1 MVRAVPALSAAV
13 LGAMVGVAA
22 LAGPTLLAGALLV
35 TVVVMAT
42 GWPTLLGLPTQR
54 GSTTVLAL
62 CGTAAV
68 LVVALTAEQDRPLA
82 LLTPVLAL
90 SVIATFAHQLLRRDM
105 RPRLVE
111 SVAGVVSGVVVIEL
125 VAGWLAAAQGSL
137 DLVLTG
143 VAGLVPAALALA
155 LPLPRRVTGAIC
167 LVAGTVSAVLASVF
181 LDAVASVPAAVT
193 GALVGVVLVAFD
205 RLFAPLPS
213 VTSRQAGLAL
223 GAAAVC
229 CTGAIAYLL
238 SEVIG

>member
-1 MVRAVPALSAAV
+1 MVRLVPALSAAV
-13 LGAMVGVAA
+13 LAAMVAVAS
-22 LAGPTLLAGALLV
+22 LASPTLLAGALLV

-68 LVVALTAEQDRPLA
+68 LVVALAGDQERRLA
-82 LLTPVLAL
+82 WLAPVLAL
-90 SVIATFAHQLLRRDM
+90 SVVATFTHQLLRRDM

-125 VAGWLAAAQGSL
+125 VAGWLAAAAAST

-143 VAGLVPAALALA
+143 AAGLVPAALALA
-155 LPLPRRVTGAIC
+155 LPLPQRFTG
-167 LVAGTVSAVLASVF
+167 LVAVLVGGVGAVLASVF
-181 LDAVASVPAAVT
+181 LDDVASLPAAVT
-193 GALVGVVLVAFD
+193 GVLVAVVLASFD
-205 RLFAPLPS
+205 RLFAPMS
-213 VTSRQAGLAL
+213 STTSRQAGLAL

-238 SEVIG
+238 SQVIG

>member
-1 MVRAVPALSAAV
+1 VVRVVPALSAAV
-13 LGAMVGVAA
+13 LGAMVAVAA

-35 TVVVMAT
+35 VVVVMAT

-68 LVVALTAEQDRPLA
+68 VVVALSGEDSRRLSWLA
-82 LLTPVLAL
+82 PVLAL
-90 SVIATFAHQLLRRDM
+90 SVVATFTHQLLRRDM

-125 VAGWLAAAQGSL
+125 VAGWLAAAATGT

-143 VAGLVPAALALA
+143 VAALVPAALALA
-155 LPLPRRVTGAIC
+155 LPLPQRVTGAAC
-167 LVAGTVSAVLASVF
+167 LLVGVVSGLLASVF
-181 LDAVASVPAAVT
+181 VEGIASVPATVT
-193 GALVGVVLVAFD
+193 GAVVAVVLVSFD
-205 RLFAPLPS
+205 RLFAPMPS

-229 CTGAIAYLL
+229 CTGAIVYLL
-238 SEVIG
+238 SQVIG

>member
-13 LGAMVGVAA
+13 LGTMVAVAA

-68 LVVALTAEQDRPLA
+68 LVVALAGGERHRLA
-82 LLTPVLAL
+82 LLAPVLAL
-90 SVIATFAHQLLRRDM
+90 SVVATFAHQLLRRDM

-125 VAGWLAAAQGSL
+125 VAGWLAAAAVST
-137 DLVLTG
+137 DLVLAG
-143 VAGLVPAALALA
+143 VAGLVPAALVLA
-155 LPLPRRVTGAIC
+155 LPLPLRVTGA
-167 LVAGTVSAVLASVF
+167 LAVLTAVLAAG
-181 LDAVASVPAAVT
+181 LASVLLDEVATLPAVVT
-193 GALVGVVLVAFD
+193 GALVAVVLAGFD
-205 RLFAPLPS
+205 RLFAPVPS

-229 CTGAIAYLL
+229 CAGAIVYLL
-238 SEVIG
+238 SQVVG

>member
-1 MVRAVPALSAAV
+1 MVRLVPALSAAV
-13 LGAMVGVAA
+13 LAAMVAVAS
-22 LAGPTLLAGALLV
+22 LASPTLLAGALLV

-68 LVVALTAEQDRPLA
+68 LVVALAGEQERRLA
-82 LLTPVLAL
+82 WLAPVLAL
-90 SVIATFAHQLLRRDM
+90 SVVATFTHQLLRRDM

-125 VAGWLAAAQGSL
+125 VAGWLAAAAAST

-143 VAGLVPAALALA
+143 AAGLVPAALALA
-155 LPLPRRVTGAIC
+155 LPLPQRFTGLIA
-167 LVAGTVSAVLASVF
+167 VAVGGLGAVLASVF
-181 LDAVASVPAAVT
+181 LADVASLPAAVT
-193 GALVGVVLVAFD
+193 GVLVAVVLASFD
-205 RLFAPLPS
+205 RLFAPLS
-213 VTSRQAGLAL
+213 STTSRQAGLAL

-238 SEVIG
+238 SQVIG